1 MKIHRGGLL
10 FLSTGLTALI
20 WRYAWAG
27 FITAAVLHRP
37 FPLPEAVGTF
47 GLAAL
52 ITFISTGRGWRVIT
66 LLGIQVFGFLA
77 AALRMVYVFQDGTFP
92 FFNPGWL
99 MAFAGSTR
107 GPLEWFSLFLIL
119 VWAVIFWFGGVSLAR
134 KPLEYFTVCAR
145 FDLGLTFFFLLFLTE
160 FLVFLKGGVRIEAPL
175 SGPLLFPFFLFSLLA
190 IALARNQGHAR
201 KEFLEGYRGV
211 GVILSFIAVV
221 LLFGS
226 GIVALF
232 LPYLTLAAEAGYG
245 LLKTAAEPA
254 APVLMTI
261 LRFLFAPKRM
271 RFDPPSPSAGE
282 DMAAPGPSTD
292 MGWWAGPFGEALRFL
307 FLAAGGLILL
317 VLMVLLLWFILRWL
331 FSRSSMDTKRQGR
344 HSDWD
349 LLSLLIMAWRTFLRF
364 CRVMA
369 QGMAHRQNG
378 AARHYGALLRWGR
391 RSGMP
396 GISSETPAEYGAR
409 LTNHFPAL
417 KREVDVIVDAF
428 NREVYG
434 ILLLDKGQLAPAR
447 AAWRRL
453 RSPAHWAARVKTWFR
468 HPPGQGI

>member
-1 MKIHRGGLL
+1 MKTHRGGLL
-10 FLSTGLTALI
+10 FLSTGLMALI

-27 FITAAVLHRP
+27 FITAALFHRP
-37 FPLPEAVGTF
+37 FPLPEDVGTF

-52 ITFISTGRGWRVIT
+52 ITFISTGRGWRVIA

-99 MAFAGSTR
+99 MALAVGTR

-119 VWAVIFWFGGVSLAR
+119 FWALIFWFGGVSLTR
-134 KPLEYFTVCAR
+134 KPLEYFNVCAR

-160 FLVFLKGGVRIEAPL
+160 FLVFFKGGVRIEAPL

-190 IALARNQGHAR
+190 IALARNRGHAW

-245 LLKTAAEPA
+245 FLKTAAEPA
-254 APVLMTI
+254 VPVLMTI
-261 LRFLFAPKRM
+261 LRFLFAHNRM
-271 RFDPPSPSAGE
+271 RPGPSSPSAGE
-282 DMAAPGPSTD
+282 DMAASGPSAD
-292 MGWWAGPFGEALRFL
+292 MGWWAGPFGEAVRFL
-307 FLAAGGLILL
+307 LLAAGGLFLL
-317 VLMVLLLWFILRWL
+317 FVMVLLLWFILRWL
-331 FSRSSMDTKRQGR
+331 FSRTSMDPKRQVR
-344 HSDWD
+344 HPERN
-349 LLSLLIMAWRTFLRF
+349 LLSLLIMAWRAFLSF
-364 CRVMA
+364 CRA
-369 QGMAHRQNG
+369 IAHRRNG
-378 AARHYGALLRWGR
+378 AAQHYGALLRWGR

-396 GISSETPAEYGAR
+396 GISSETPAEYGTR
-409 LTNHFPAL
+409 LAHRFPAL
-417 KREVDVIVDAF
+417 KREMDVIVDAF

-453 RSPAHWAARVKTWFR
+453 RSPAHWAARVKVWFR
-468 HPPGQGI
+468 HTPGQD